1 MIRWTTWKVIAIV
14 GVTLLSCMETAQS
27 HDRVEVRS
35 PQRLDALIDALVTT
49 PSPISPAQLHE
60 LGFIAPFSFE
70 KDAGPRIYRSQP
82 MLTADGYAIDNV
94 EYRVIRGKDDDIRLL
109 FVTFVDTP
117 CFPLERLAK
126 RYTLQPFIYPPSHGA
141 PLIARNHEQHHSLT
155 VGAQEIIVRS
165 QRDAPHCVLGL
176 RR

>member
-1 MIRWTTWKVIAIV
+1 MTRWTTWKAIASV
-14 GVTLLSCMETAQS
+14 GMMLLSCMETALS

-60 LGFIAPFSFE
+60 LGIIAPFSFE

-82 MLTADGYAIDNV
+82 MLTADGFAIDNV
-94 EYRVIRGKDDDIRLL
+94 EYRVIRGEDDEIRLL
-109 FVTFVDTP
+109 FVTFVD
-117 CFPLERLAK
+117 
-126 RYTLQPFIYPPSHGA
+126 A

>member
-60 LGFIAPFSFE
+60 LGIIAPFSFE
-70 KDAGPRIYRSQP
+70 KDAGPRIYRAQP
-82 MLTADGYAIDNV
+82 MLTADG
-94 EYRVIRGKDDDIRLL
+94 
-109 FVTFVDTP
+109 
-117 CFPLERLAK
+117 
-126 RYTLQPFIYPPSHGA
+126 
-141 PLIARNHEQHHSLT
+141 
-155 VGAQEIIVRS
+155 
-165 QRDAPHCVLGL
+165 
-176 RR
+176 